1 MRDDGSEETNSNLG
15 DSALSA
21 RVHEAEF
28 PFDHKQTVF
37 GGLLLS
43 GRASFLSLG
52 YRIGKSCGKAQC
64 FQLPLFFEGIELRG
78 PRDQGATF
86 CARGG

>member
-43 GRASFLSLG
+43 GRASFLSWV
-52 YRIGKSCGKAQC
+52 IVSVKAAAKPNV
-64 FQLPLFFEGIELRG
+64 FNSRFSLRVLN
-78 PRDQGATF
+78 
-86 CARGG
+86 